1 MDHSSRLALL
11 AGHLKSHPS
20 APASAL
26 QLHPTSGRSL
36 ENKVAVVTGGSRG
49 IGKGCA
55 VALAKAGARV
65 YVTGKTVTQESLEE
79 ALGEDAKTVSIT
91 AVRCD
96 HRSDEDT
103 QRCFEDVIKKE
114 GGVDI
119 LVNNATQGARAKGDG
134 KFWEQDFGFYDGW
147 MNVGL
152 RSHYVCSSLVIRDMI
167 RRGVGGV
174 IVNISSFG
182 AVTQYNSTAYA
193 MGKTAID
200 RFVADGA
207 AELKDT
213 PISLISL
220 YPGLVKTEMVLAAM
234 GERVAKSKNAE
245 TPEFV
250 GRAVVALASD
260 SDVKRFSGKVVIAQE
275 LADLYGFTDIG
286 GHVPK
291 DKVMRG
297 LRDKYMSK
305 PPKHWQLGP

>member
-1 MDHSSRLALL
+1 MLKR
-11 AGHLKSHPS
+11 HL
-20 APASAL
+20 
-26 QLHPTSGRSL
+26 TSGRSL
-36 ENKVAVVTGGSRG
+36 ENKLAVVTGGSRG

-55 VALAKAGARV
+55 VALAKAGATV

-79 ALGEDAKTVSIT
+79 ALGETSSSVKVT

-103 QRCFEDVIKKE
+103 ERCFRDICEKE
-114 GGVDI
+114 GGIDI

-134 KFWEQDFGFYDGW
+134 KFWEQDFSFYDGW

-152 RSHYVCSSLVIRDMI
+152 RSHYVCSSLAIRDMI
-167 RRGVGGV
+167 RRGAPGV

-182 AVTQYNSTAYA
+182 AVTPYNSTAYA

-207 AELKDT
+207 IELKDT
-213 PISLISL
+213 PISLVSL
-220 YPGLVKTEMVLAAM
+220 YPGLVKTENVLAAM
-234 GERVAKSKNAE
+234 GERVRKSKNAE

-260 SDVKRFSGKVVIAQE
+260 PNVKRLSGKVVIAQE
-275 LADLYGFTDIG
+275 LADVYGFTDVG
-286 GHVPK
+286 GHVPQ

-297 LRDKYMSK
+297 LRQKHMST
-305 PPKHWQLGP
+305 PPPYWKLDSQ